1 MLRGNLSSLAAAAM
15 RMVNFSG
22 NAAYHSAIPVF
33 RSDRGVG
40 AGGRIVLA
48 GVEKTANTRTLIIVQ
63 ELGGASGSADV
74 QSYDA
79 NGTAIGPKATMT
91 MGAFFSSVDS
101 GNTVVEGARSV
112 VITNT
117 GSSRINAYA
126 RVIDSSTS
134 DTFAVTDPS
143 A

>member
-1 MLRGNLSSLAAAAM
+1 
-15 RMVNFSG
+15 
-22 NAAYHSAIPVF
+22 
-33 RSDRGVG
+33 
-40 AGGRIVLA
+40 
-48 GVEKTANTRTLIIVQ
+48 
-63 ELGGASGSADV
+63 SGSADV

-134 DTFAVTDPS
+134 DTFVVTDPS
-143 A
+143 AIAGSSDAFIAPTISATGSAQTDVYVTNSTGATVNATMNVVVPSTRRRAVRPHTLNAEP